1 MGNFK
6 MKLSF
11 GIGALGK
18 DYACAIIYLFL
29 MYYLTDVALLNP
41 AFVGGLFLFA
51 RLWDAINDPMMG
63 MIVDNTR
70 SKWGKFRP
78 WIMIGTIL
86 NAIVLILMFFKPEFS
101 KENSLYIYVAIVY
114 ILWGMTYTVMDI
126 PFWSMIPAIASE
138 KREREQLAVIPR
150 IFASLAWLT
159 TGSFTL
165 VVVKYLGKGN
175 QGDGFFKLALYI
187 AIFFIFASALTVM
200 NVKEKVVS
208 NNITPKTNLKTA
220 FKLIFTNDQLVALI
234 GTILMYNLV
243 VQISG
248 GISIYY
254 FKYVINNENMYSVF
268 TGLAGLA
275 EIGSLVLFPIISPI
289 IGRKKVFF
297 LACFLPVLGYVALFM
312 TGNTYPDKVFLIA
325 LCGVIAKLGSGLSLG
340 ISTVMLADVVDYGEY
355 KFGSRNESIIFSVQ
369 TMLVKSASAVAGL
382 LIGLGLS
389 FVGYIPN
396 VVQTE
401 AAINGITAL
410 MVGVPAV
417 LSAIGYIIYK
427 KYYKLNDE
435 FYDNIITEL
444 KQRKEK

>member
-86 NAIVLILMFFKPEFS
+86 NAIVLLLMFFKPEFS

-220 FKLIFTNDQLVALI
+220 FKLIFANDQLVALI

-248 GISIYY
+248 QISIYY

-312 TGNTYPDKVFLIA
+312 TGSTYPDKVFLIA

-369 TMLVKSASAVAGL
+369 TMLVKFASAIAGFL
-382 LIGLGLS
+382 VGLGLS
-389 FVGYIPN
+389 FVGYVPN

-401 AAINGITAL
+401 AATNGITAL

>member
-41 AFVGGLFLFA
+41 AFVGGLFLVA

-78 WIMIGTIL
+78 WIMIGTVL

-101 KENSLYIYVAIVY
+101 KENSLYIYVAIIY

-187 AIFFIFASALTVM
+187 AIFFIFASILTVM

-208 NNITPKTNLKTA
+208 DNVAPKTNLKTA
-220 FKLIFTNDQLVALI
+220 FKLIFANDQLVALI

-297 LACFLPVLGYVALFM
+297 LACFLPVLGYLALFV
-312 TGNTYPDKVFLIA
+312 TGSTYPDKVFLIA

-389 FVGYIPN
+389 FVGYVPN
-396 VVQTE
+396 AVQTE
-401 AAINGITAL
+401 AATNGITAL

-435 FYDNIITEL
+435 FYDNIITVL
-444 KQRKEK
+444 KQREEK

>member
-78 WIMIGTIL
+78 WIMIGTVL
-86 NAIVLILMFFKPEFS
+86 NAVVLILMFFKPEFS

-220 FKLIFTNDQLVALI
+220 FKLIFANDQLVALI

-248 GISIYY
+248 QISIYY

-312 TGNTYPDKVFLIA
+312 TGSTYPDKVFLIA

-389 FVGYIPN
+389 FVGYVPN

-401 AAINGITAL
+401 AALNGITAL

>member
-78 WIMIGTIL
+78 WIMIGTVL

-220 FKLIFTNDQLVALI
+220 FKLIFANDQLVALI

-248 GISIYY
+248 QISIYY

-297 LACFLPVLGYVALFM
+297 LACFLPVLGYLALFI
-312 TGNTYPDKVFLIA
+312 TGSTYPDKVFLIA

-369 TMLVKSASAVAGL
+369 TMLVKFASAIAGFL
-382 LIGLGLS
+382 VGLGLS
-389 FVGYIPN
+389 FVGYVPN

-401 AAINGITAL
+401 AATNGITAL

>member
-220 FKLIFTNDQLVALI
+220 FKLIFANDQLVALI

-248 GISIYY
+248 QISIYY
-254 FKYVINNENMYSVF
+254 FKYVVNNENMYSVF

-297 LACFLPVLGYVALFM
+297 LACFLPVLGYLALFI
-312 TGNTYPDKVFLIA
+312 TGSTYPDKVFLIA

-369 TMLVKSASAVAGL
+369 TMLVKFASAIAGFL
-382 LIGLGLS
+382 VGLGLS
-389 FVGYIPN
+389 FVGYVPN

-401 AAINGITAL
+401 AATNGITAL

>member
-78 WIMIGTIL
+78 WIMIGTVL

-220 FKLIFTNDQLVALI
+220 FKLIFANDQLVALI

-312 TGNTYPDKVFLIA
+312 TGSTYPDKVFLIA

-389 FVGYIPN
+389 FVGYVPN